1 MDGTAVFRDG
11 FFHGYTIWAWYAILL
26 QSLGGLL
33 VSFVVKYAD
42 SIIKVL
48 ATTIAFLV
56 STIASTYLFGFVVG
70 VQFAIGSA
78 IVLIGES
85 SNLFQLPTT
94 TNESNLASQFYIL
107 GIPSFKIPR
116 RASYARAPVQP
127 SLLEKDEMRLND

>member
-11 FFHGYTIWAWYAILL
+11 FFHGYTIWAWSAILL

-56 STIASTYLFGFVVG
+56 STIASTFLFGFVVG

-85 SNLFQLPTT
+85 SSCQQKLTI
-94 TNESNLASQFYIL
+94 NLASQFYIL
-107 GIPSFKIPR
+107 GIPSFNLSR
-116 RASYARAPVQP
+116 RASHARVPVQT